1 MKRLVLLLTFLPT
14 VLLAQFVVPNYPA
27 VDALGRK
34 LPEFKEVGPSKKDK
48 FVGLFYW
55 VWHTNFAGQVPLNT
69 SEVLAK
75 HPEAV
80 YLFDNPVWRAAEGNT
95 FYWGEPLFGYYR
107 DEDAWVL
114 RRQAVMLA
122 DAGVDVIILD
132 STNGTN
138 FQSSYEALFKAF
150 DEARKDGIKAPA
162 IAFILPFGPSESARG
177 EIVQLYNDLYK
188 PGLYKNL
195 WFYWKGK
202 PLIMA
207 YSEMVSKPDATG
219 LNAAIKDFFTFRPGQ
234 PVYNKGPQHKDH
246 WGWLEIYPQ
255 HGFGPKPDGGFEE
268 ATVGVAQNWSK
279 KDGLTAMNS
288 EGAFGRS
295 YTDKDGQHTEP
306 GAVNYGYNFQEQW
319 EQALKINPDFIF
331 ITGWNEWIAGRAKKW
346 QNQVNAFPDEFNEE
360 GSRDIEPM
368 KGGHS
373 DNYYYQMVSNIRRF
387 KGMATPD
394 EANGYIK
401 SKGNGSFIDWPKVKP
416 EFASYKGNTIHRDFD
431 GWKGTHYIN
440 TTGRNDIVLSKV
452 AVDKQFV
459 YFYVQTQDRLTPSTD
474 KAWMRLFIDIDR
486 NNKTGWN
493 GYDYV
498 INRSSPSA
506 KAIIERSTNGWE
518 WAKVGELDYHVKDN
532 ILEVKI
538 LKKLLGIKGPVDFEF
553 KWSDNMQ
560 TDGDIIDFL
569 INGDVAP
576 SGRFNFRY
584 INRTANV
591 FSD

>member
-1 MKRLVLLLTFLPT
+1 MKKLLFGLALLPH
-14 VLLAQFVVPNYPA
+14 LLFAQFVVPNYPA

-34 LPEFKEVGPSKKDK
+34 LPDFKDVGPPRKNK

-55 VWHTNFAGQVPLNT
+55 VWHTNFASQVPLNT
-69 SEVLAK
+69 SEILAK

-80 YLFDNPVWRAAEGNT
+80 YDYDNPVWRPADGTT

-107 DEDAWVL
+107 DEDPWVL

-138 FQSSYEALFKAF
+138 FKESYEALFKAF

-162 IAFILPFGPSESARG
+162 IAFILPFGPSESAKG
-177 EIVQLYNDLYK
+177 ELVQLYNDLYK
-188 PGLYKNL
+188 PGLYKDL
-195 WFYWKGK
+195 WFNWQGK

-207 YSEMVSKPDATG
+207 YPEMVSSPDDTG
-219 LNAAIKDFFTFRPGQ
+219 LNAAIKNFFTFRPGQ

-246 WGWLEIYPQ
+246 WGWLEVYPQ
-255 HGFGPKPDGGFEE
+255 HGFGPKPNGAFEE
-268 ATVGVAQNWSK
+268 VTVGVAQNWSK
-279 KDGLTAMNS
+279 KEGLTAMNA
-288 EGAFGRS
+288 EGAFGRN

-306 GAVNYGYNFQEQW
+306 GAINYGYNFQEQW
-319 EQALKINPDFIF
+319 DRALKIDPDFIF

-368 KGGHS
+368 KGGHG
-373 DNYYYQMVSNIRRF
+373 DNYYYQMVSNIRKF
-387 KGMATPD
+387 KGMAAPA
-394 EANGYIK
+394 EAGGYVK
-401 SKGNGSFIDWPKVKP
+401 ANADGSFVDWDKVKP
-416 EFASYKGNTIHRDFD
+416 EFVAYKGNTLHRDFD
-431 GWKGTHYIN
+431 GWKGTHYVN
-440 TTGRNDIVLSKV
+440 NTGRNDLVLSKV

-459 YFYVQTQDRLTPSTD
+459 YFYVQTQDKLSPATD
-474 KAWMRLFIDIDR
+474 KAWMRLFINIDK
-486 NNKTGWN
+486 NNQTGWN

-498 INRSSPSA
+498 INRLNPTA
-506 KAIIERSTNGWE
+506 KGTVERSVNGWK
-518 WAKVGELDYHVKDN
+518 WNKVGDAGYRIKDN
-532 ILEVKI
+532 VLELKI
-538 LKKLLGIKGPVDFEF
+538 DKKLLGVSGPADFEF

-560 TDGDIIDFL
+560 TDGDITDFL

-584 INRTANV
+584 INKMK
-591 FSD
+591 